1 MLTIPNE
8 IVPRQIARG
17 ARAAAVPDF
26 RSVRVGEV
34 PDLRAVLG
42 AIPDIKGIIIRVRP
56 PRPPHAGYTPFVP
69 LAVLPLVLLAA
80 VFHAAWNALL
90 KASENPLSLA
100 TRALTWGTVV
110 ALPPVAAVWLLTG
123 RPGLPLAGWLLAL
136 ASAFLE
142 LIYFITLSTA
152 YRRGELSVVY
162 PIARGSAPLLA
173 VLVGLLLLGERLHA
187 VALLGVIVVLG
198 GIWAVR
204 RPAAAG
210 SALWPALLTGVM
222 IAAYTSL
229 DRIGVRLGSP
239 WLYGWLLWLFGA
251 ILLNTY
257 TTVRR
262 VPGSRI
268 TDEPEVSVTVGV
280 LMTAAYFMILF
291 ALSVAPLAIIAPL
304 RESAIVLVTAWG
316 IWRLGERRGA
326 WIRVAGALAIVA
338 GIALLTIA

>member
-1 MLTIPNE
+1 
-8 IVPRQIARG
+8 
-17 ARAAAVPDF
+17 
-26 RSVRVGEV
+26 
-34 PDLRAVLG
+34 
-42 AIPDIKGIIIRVRP
+42 
-56 PRPPHAGYTPFVP
+56 VP

-80 VFHAAWNALL
+80 VFHASWNALL

-100 TRALTWGTVV
+100 TRAVTWGTAVS
-110 ALPPVAAVWLLTG
+110 LPPVAVAWIVAG

-152 YRRGELSVVY
+152 YQRGELSVVY

-173 VLVGLLLLGERLHA
+173 VLVGLLLFGERLHPSA
-187 VALLGVIVVLG
+187 GLGVLALLA

-204 RPAAAG
+204 RPATAG

-222 IAAYTSL
+222 IAAYTSV
-229 DRIGVRLGSP
+229 DRIGVRLGPP
-239 WLYGWLLWLFGA
+239 WIYGWLLWLFGA
-251 ILLNTY
+251 IFLIAY
-257 TTVRR
+257 TSIRR
-262 VPGSRI
+262 VPGSRL
-268 TDEPEVSVTVGV
+268 TDEPKMSVTVGV

-326 WIRVAGALAIVA
+326 WIRAAGALAIVA
-338 GIALLTIA
+338 GIALLTVA

>member
-1 MLTIPNE
+1 
-8 IVPRQIARG
+8 
-17 ARAAAVPDF
+17 
-26 RSVRVGEV
+26 
-34 PDLRAVLG
+34 
-42 AIPDIKGIIIRVRP
+42 
-56 PRPPHAGYTPFVP
+56 VP

-80 VFHAAWNALL
+80 VLHAAWNALL

-100 TRALTWGTVV
+100 TRAVTWGTAVS
-110 ALPPVAAVWLLTG
+110 LPPVAVAWLVSG

-162 PIARGSAPLLA
+162 PIARGTAPLLA
-173 VLVGLLLLGERLHA
+173 VLVGLLLLGERLHPSA
-187 VALLGVIVVLG
+187 GLGVLALLA
-198 GIWAVR
+198 GIWVVR
-204 RPAAAG
+204 RPATAG

-239 WLYGWLLWLFGA
+239 WIYGWLLWLFGA
-251 ILLNTY
+251 ILLVVY
-257 TTVRR
+257 TTIRK
-262 VPGSRI
+262 VPGSRP
-268 TDEPEVSVTVGV
+268 TVEPKLSAAVGM

-304 RESAIVLVTAWG
+304 RESAIVLVAAWG
-316 IWRLGERRGA
+316 IWRLSERRGA
-326 WIRVAGALAIVA
+326 WLRVAGALAIVA
-338 GIALLTIA
+338 GIALLTIS

>member
-1 MLTIPNE
+1 M
-8 IVPRQIARG
+8 
-17 ARAAAVPDF
+17 
-26 RSVRVGEV
+26 
-34 PDLRAVLG
+34 
-42 AIPDIKGIIIRVRP
+42 
-56 PRPPHAGYTPFVP
+56 P
-69 LAVLPLVLLAA
+69 LAVLPLVLFAA

-90 KASENPLSLA
+90 KTSENPLSLA

-110 ALPPVAAVWLLTG
+110 SLPPVVMAWVVTG

-142 LIYFITLSTA
+142 LIYFIALSTA
-152 YRRGELSVVY
+152 YKRGELSVVY
-162 PIARGSAPLLA
+162 PIARGTAPILA
-173 VLVGLLLLGERLHA
+173 VLVGVLLLGERLHA
-187 VALLGVIVVLG
+187 TAVAGVIALLI

-204 RPAAAG
+204 RPTTAG
-210 SALWPALLTGVM
+210 SALGPALLTGVM

-229 DRIGVRLGSP
+229 DRVGVRLGPP
-239 WLYGWLLWLFGA
+239 WLYGWLLWVFAA
-251 ILLNTY
+251 IFLVAF

-262 VPGSRI
+262 VPGSRLRE
-268 TDEPEVSVTVGV
+268 EPELSLVVGM

-326 WIRVAGALAIVA
+326 WLRVAGALAIVA
-338 GIALLTIA
+338 GIALLTLT

>member
-1 MLTIPNE
+1 L
-8 IVPRQIARG
+8 
-17 ARAAAVPDF
+17 
-26 RSVRVGEV
+26 
-34 PDLRAVLG
+34 
-42 AIPDIKGIIIRVRP
+42 
-56 PRPPHAGYTPFVP
+56 VP

-80 VFHAAWNALL
+80 VLHATWNALL

-100 TRALTWGTVV
+100 ARAVTWGTVV
-110 ALPPVAAVWLLTG
+110 SLPPVAAAWVIAG

-152 YRRGELSVVY
+152 YRRGELSFVY
-162 PIARGSAPLLA
+162 PIARGTAPLLA
-173 VLVGLLLLGERLHA
+173 VLVGLLLLGERLQPA
-187 VALLGVIVVLG
+187 GGLGVLALLA

-204 RPAAAG
+204 RPATAG
-210 SALWPALLTGVM
+210 SALWPALLTGFL

-239 WLYGWLLWLFGA
+239 WIYGWLLWFFGA
-251 ILLNTY
+251 IFLIVY

-262 VPGSRI
+262 VPGSRL
-268 TDEPEVSVTVGV
+268 TDEPRMSLTVGV

-326 WIRVAGALAIVA
+326 WVRLAGALVIVA
-338 GIALLTIA
+338 GIALLTIP

>member
-1 MLTIPNE
+1 M
-8 IVPRQIARG
+8 
-17 ARAAAVPDF
+17 
-26 RSVRVGEV
+26 
-34 PDLRAVLG
+34 
-42 AIPDIKGIIIRVRP
+42 
-56 PRPPHAGYTPFVP
+56 P

-80 VFHAAWNALL
+80 IFHATWNALL
-90 KASENPLSLA
+90 KASENPLALA
-100 TRALTWGTVV
+100 TRALTWGTVLS
-110 ALPPVAAVWLLTG
+110 LPPVAAAWLLSG
-123 RPGLPLAGWLLAL
+123 RPGLPVAGWLIAL
-136 ASAFLE
+136 ASAVLE

-162 PIARGSAPLLA
+162 PIARGTAPLLA
-173 VLVGLLLLGERLHA
+173 VLVGLLLLGERLHPSA
-187 VALLGVIVVLG
+187 GLGIIALLG

-204 RPAAAG
+204 RPATAG

-239 WLYGWLLWLFGA
+239 WIYGWLLWLFGA
-251 ILLNTY
+251 ILLVAFTRI
-257 TTVRR
+257 RR
-262 VPGSRI
+262 VPGSGL
-268 TDEPEVSVTVGV
+268 TEEPRLSLAVGV

-326 WIRVAGALAIVA
+326 WIRVGGALAILG

>member
-1 MLTIPNE
+1 
-8 IVPRQIARG
+8 V
-17 ARAAAVPDF
+17 
-26 RSVRVGEV
+26 
-34 PDLRAVLG
+34 
-42 AIPDIKGIIIRVRP
+42 
-56 PRPPHAGYTPFVP
+56 
-69 LAVLPLVLLAA
+69 AA

-100 TRALTWGTVV
+100 TRALTWGTIVS
-110 ALPPVAAVWLLTG
+110 LPPVAVAWIATG

-136 ASAFLE
+136 GSAVLE
-142 LIYFITLSTA
+142 LIYFITLSIA

-162 PIARGSAPLLA
+162 PIARGTAPLLA
-173 VLVGLLLLGERLHA
+173 VVVGLLLLGERLHA
-187 VALLGVIVVLG
+187 SAAVGVLALLA
-198 GIWAVR
+198 GIWVVR
-204 RPAAAG
+204 RPATAG

-239 WLYGWLLWLFGA
+239 WIYGWLLWLFGA
-251 ILLNTY
+251 ILLVAY
-257 TTVRR
+257 TRIRT
-262 VPGSRI
+262 VPGSRL
-268 TDEPEVSVTVGV
+268 TDEPKLSVTVGV

-326 WIRVAGALAIVA
+326 GLRIAGALTIVA
-338 GIALLTIA
+338 GIALLTLG